1 MRPPRHMLP
10 KAPWPARWVPPPGTR
25 GIRDTA
31 RPAPG
36 LGGGLVT
43 GLAEDGVRL
52 AVVFLFFRV
61 LEVTIGR
68 AGRTGGGSATGSGRG
83 ARRRRGDERVG
94 RRGARRTPAREAR
107 AACGEGG
114 MAHRDVPAGRHRKKS
129 PRAVRTAMEV
139 CTSLTRS
146 GLMGL
151 RNTSGSWQ
159 EPPPWTATVGRAAGA
174 ILIVDTRGRDARGAE
189 RGRAAAV
196 SHLLSSPACLGSSD
210 RIA

>member
-1 MRPPRHMLP
+1 M
-10 KAPWPARWVPPPGTR
+10 
-25 GIRDTA
+25 
-31 RPAPG
+31 
-36 LGGGLVT
+36 
-43 GLAEDGVRL
+43 
-52 AVVFLFFRV
+52 
-61 LEVTIGR
+61 IGR
-68 AGRTGGGSATGSGRG
+68 AGRTGGGQPPGLDAEPDAVEGTSECEDAMRG
-83 ARRRRGDERVG
+83 ERRREKRVPRAER
-94 RRGARRTPAREAR
+94 
-107 AACGEGG
+107 GG
-114 MAHRDVPAGRHRKKS
+114 MAHRDVPAGRRRKKS

-196 SHLLSSPACLGSSD
+196 SHLLSKKKAS
-210 RIA
+210 RF